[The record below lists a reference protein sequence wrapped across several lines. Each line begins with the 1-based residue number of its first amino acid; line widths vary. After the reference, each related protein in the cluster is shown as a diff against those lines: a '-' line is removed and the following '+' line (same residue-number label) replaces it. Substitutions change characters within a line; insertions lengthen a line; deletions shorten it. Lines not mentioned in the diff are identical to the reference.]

1 MAAVGTLTLRHY
13 GASHGSHAH
22 DHFQV
27 LIGLDGVLELE
38 VEGRGR
44 RIAAGDG
51 CVIPPGE
58 RHDFGAD
65 GSSRCL
71 VLDSTLSAWA
81 RHARQATPSPQARA
95 LAQCLAQSVTQDH
108 ALATLYGPLLLLE
121 AWHGTPTPRSARR
134 PIDWAAL
141 DAWVATRH
149 DAPLD
154 VATLAARCCLSAS
167 QFNARCRDEMGTSAM
182 HWLRGLRLAQARTL
196 RATGTSVAETARR
209 TGYRSP
215 SALTA
220 ALRRQAQ
227 PDG

>member
-1 MAAVGTLTLRHY
+1 MAADTLTLRHY

-38 VEGRGR
+38 VDGRGR

-71 VLDSTLSAWA
+71 VLDSTMSAWQQ
-81 RHARQATPSPQARA
+81 HAGQATPSPQARA

-108 ALATLYGPLLLLE
+108 TLATLYGPLLLLE
-121 AWHGTPTPRSARR
+121 AWHGMPTPRSARR
-134 PIDWAAL
+134 P
-141 DAWVATRH
+141 R
-149 DAPLD
+149 
-154 VATLAARCCLSAS
+154 
-167 QFNARCRDEMGTSAM
+167 
-182 HWLRGLRLAQARTL
+182 RL
-196 RATGTSVAETARR
+196 GHARR
-209 TGYRSP
+209 LGHPARR
-215 SALTA
+215 A
-220 ALRRQAQ
+220 A
-227 PDG
+227 

>member
-1 MAAVGTLTLRHY
+1 MVAGTLTLRHY

-71 VLDSTLSAWA
+71 VLDSTLSAWQ
-81 RHARQATPSPQARA
+81 RHAGQVMPSPQAHA

-108 ALATLYGPLLLLE
+108 TLATLYGPLLLLE
-121 AWHGTPTPRSARR
+121 AWHRTPTARSARR
-134 PIDWAAL
+134 PVDWAAL
-141 DAWVATRH
+141 AAWAAARH
-149 DAPLD
+149 EAPID

-182 HWLRGLRLAQARTL
+182 QWLRDLRLAHARTL
-196 RATGTSVAETARR
+196 RAAGTSVAETARH

-227 PDG
+227 PNG

>member
-1 MAAVGTLTLRHY
+1 MAAGTLTLRHY

-71 VLDSTLSAWA
+71 VLDSTLSAWQ
-81 RHARQATPSPQARA
+81 RHAGLAAPSPQARA
-95 LAQCLAQSVTQDH
+95 LARCLADSVTQDH
-108 ALATLYGPLLLLE
+108 TLATLYGPLLLLE
-121 AWHGTPTPRSARR
+121 AWHGTPIPRSTRR
-134 PIDWAAL
+134 PVDWAAL
-141 DAWVATRH
+141 ATWAATRH
-149 DAPLD
+149 DVPLD

-182 HWLRGLRLAQARTL
+182 QWLRGLRLAQARTL
-196 RATGTSVAETARR
+196 RDAGTSVAETARR

-220 ALRRQAQ
+220 ALRRRAQ

>member
-1 MAAVGTLTLRHY
+1 MAAGTLTLRHY

-38 VEGRGR
+38 VDGRGR

-58 RHDFGAD
+58 RHDFSAD

-71 VLDSTLSAWA
+71 VLDSTLGAWQRLA
-81 RHARQATPSPQARA
+81 GQAMPSPQAHA
-95 LAQCLAQSVTQDH
+95 LAQCLARSVAQDH
-108 ALATLYGPLLLLE
+108 TLATLYGPLLLLE
-121 AWHGTPTPRSARR
+121 AWHDTPTPRSARR
-134 PIDWAAL
+134 PVDWAAL
-141 DAWVATRH
+141 AAWATRH

-167 QFNARCRDEMGTSAM
+167 QFNARCRDEMGTSPM

-196 RATGTSVAETARR
+196 RDTGISVAETARR

>member
-1 MAAVGTLTLRHY
+1 MAAGTLTLRHY

-38 VEGRGR
+38 VDGRGR

-58 RHDFGAD
+58 RHDFSVD
-65 GSSRCL
+65 GRSQCL
-71 VLDSTLSAWA
+71 VLDSTLSAWQ
-81 RHARQATPSPQARA
+81 RHAGLAAPSPHAHA
-95 LAQCLAQSVTQDH
+95 LAQCLAHSVTQDH
-108 ALATLYGPLLLLE
+108 PLATLYGPLLLLE
-121 AWHGTPTPRSARR
+121 AWQKTSTPRSARR

-141 DAWVATRH
+141 AAWAATRH
-149 DAPLD
+149 DASLD
-154 VATLAARCCLSAS
+154 VAALAARCCLSAS
-167 QFNARCRDEMGTSAM
+167 QFNARCRIEMGMSAM
-182 HWLRGLRLAQARTL
+182 HWLRGLRLAQARML
-196 RATGTSVAETARR
+196 RDAGTSVAETARR

>member
-1 MAAVGTLTLRHY
+1 MGAGTLTLRDY

-27 LIGLDGVLELE
+27 LVGLDGVLELE
-38 VEGRGR
+38 IEGRGR

-65 GSSRCL
+65 GGSRCL
-71 VLDSTLSAWA
+71 VLDSTLSAWQ
-81 RHARQATPSPQARA
+81 RHAGQAAPSSQARA

-121 AWHGTPTPRSARR
+121 AWHDTPTPRSARR
-134 PIDWAAL
+134 PVDWAAL
-141 DAWVATRH
+141 AAWAATRH
-149 DAPLD
+149 GAPLD

-196 RATGTSVAETARR
+196 RAAGTSVVETARR

-220 ALRRQAQ
+220 ALRRQAES
-227 PDG
+227 DG

>member
-1 MAAVGTLTLRHY
+1 MAAGTLTLRHY

-71 VLDSTLSAWA
+71 VLDSTLSAWQ
-81 RHARQATPSPQARA
+81 RHAGHTTPSPQARA
-95 LAQCLAQSVTQDH
+95 LAQCLAHSVAQDH

-121 AWHGTPTPRSARR
+121 AWHGTPIPHNARR

-141 DAWVATRH
+141 AAWAAGRH
-149 DAPLD
+149 AAPLD
-154 VATLAARCCLSAS
+154 VAMLAARCCLSAS
-167 QFNARCRDEMGTSAM
+167 QFNARCRAEMGTSAM
-182 HWLRGLRLAQARTL
+182 HWLRDLRLAQARTL
-196 RATGTSVAETARR
+196 RAAGTSVAETARR

-220 ALRRQAQ
+220 ALRRQAR
-227 PDG
+227 PFDG